1 MMPTSPHK
9 NNRKSQMARYM
20 LHSCTFLKD
29 QKEVFIVPENDPL
42 LSLLQRINVGEEA
55 AMELFY
61 NATVNRVYG
70 LALKIS
76 GQPELAE
83 EVVGDVFLQVW
94 DKAGTFDPKRAP
106 PIAWLLMICRSRA
119 LDKLRRE
126 KSATKNQY
134 TENDQT
140 NAEDITTATPL
151 EDLAGIESS
160 GHVYAALNILNDK
173 QRQMIALAF
182 YKGLSH
188 QEISHYTG
196 DPLGTVKSNI
206 RRAQDILR
214 TALSH
219 EQQNRGGVYGEA

>member
-1 MMPTSPHK
+1 M
-9 NNRKSQMARYM
+9 
-20 LHSCTFLKD
+20 
-29 QKEVFIVPENDPL
+29 PENDPL
-42 LSLLQRINVGEEA
+42 LSLLQRINAREEA
-55 AMELFY
+55 AMELLY
-61 NATVNRVYG
+61 NAMVNRIYG
-70 LALKIS
+70 LAIKIV

-94 DKAGTFDPKRAP
+94 DKVATFDPKRAT

-119 LDKLRRE
+119 LDRLRRE

-134 TENDQT
+134 SENDQAT
-140 NAEDITTATPL
+140 TEDITAVTPL
-151 EDLAGIESS
+151 EDLTGIESS
-160 GHVYAALNILNDK
+160 SRIYTALNILNDK

-188 QEISHYTG
+188 QEISDYTG

-214 TALSH
+214 KTLSH
-219 EQQNRGGVYGEA
+219 EQLNKGGVYGEV